1 MDFILPSKRLLL
13 VNKEASPAQRVSW
26 QTSGEGCSVWPCRCP
41 PWSHQR
47 CESGSSWGYS
57 PVRETYYLIITNQ
70 CAWIKIPLKRNS
82 IHQFCMSHVNSFS
95 LSSGCVRS
103 LWITAWSALL
113 AERYSWECWVGGKL
127 VFCREML
134 KVHKATA
141 LQQCLQSCIMTRQQ

>member
-1 MDFILPSKRLLL
+1 MHDTPMHVIIKEKWSMIIYKNKYYKHLLTCANVDRSEHDPIKSWCVILMYIRVFSTNKYYVIQKYVLLWKLNTLWMDFILPSKTLLL

-70 CAWIKIPLKRNS
+70 CA
-82 IHQFCMSHVNSFS
+82 
-95 LSSGCVRS
+95 
-103 LWITAWSALL
+103 
-113 AERYSWECWVGGKL
+113 
-127 VFCREML
+127 
-134 KVHKATA
+134 
-141 LQQCLQSCIMTRQQ
+141 